1 MYIEERT
8 SKIER
13 DEIMGSINKQNKNI
27 EKVDEEKE
35 AYDENSKEEE
45 NEEEE
50 ENSEEEENEVEE
62 EGKENNIEVI
72 DEEKSN
78 ACDPNQILSKAFTC
92 KLNVFSRYFINYL
105 FYDIR
110 EKKKDDKDYYKK
122 YVIKK
127 LYIIL

>member
-35 AYDENSKEEE
+35 VYD
-45 NEEEE
+45 
-50 ENSEEEENEVEE
+50 ENSEEEENEEEE